1 MKIIIISLFLTVCLF
16 GFTGCKEKALTDE
29 NIKLKAQVAVLE
41 QQLKLCS
48 NNLRESKNTPSGV
61 QYDPNITNPNDNKTF

>member
-16 GFTGCKEKALTDE
+16 GLTGCKEKALTDE

-41 QQLKLCS
+41 QQLELCS
-48 NNLRESKNTPSGV
+48 NNLRESKKTPSGV

>member
-41 QQLKLCS
+41 QQLELCS
-48 NNLRESKNTPSGV
+48 NDLKKLKKTPSGV
-61 QYDPNITNPNDNKTF
+61 QYDPNRTNPNDNETF